1 MKPETALKFRYSIWD
16 KYTREQIE
24 TARDEWIA
32 AYREIAGSNSS
43 KKELCDSLT
52 GRINRAA
59 ELFISRYIESAASD
73 DISHGDCH
81 YERSEEM
88 EQKENNSLDGDFTL
102 GNEADMKLASSFF
115 SIKELA
121 LLQTGLAEQVEPE
134 LYFFG
139 FGHGNEKIVKNS
151 ARKGILA
158 DLRGSTEEAVEY
170 YTTHC
175 NHSRYPDD
183 YVSMRLDAIKDKSSF
198 ESVSKFLTELA
209 AVYKEKETGI
219 RFLRYEFRSYKFI
232 HRVAKTDEEKAV
244 VRKCGEQISDCYQR
258 ELERTYRRIEAY
270 KKRGITDFAAVD
282 SWTLT
287 LDENGNFVRASIEGI
302 DEKGTPIYGGNITEV
317 DMTAKKLSIK
327 NRRAEMKPKLK
338 ELALSSAE
346 EKIWFDDDPDLYEL
360 QAAAQSLKQRG
371 PLYGNGNPTFRSD
384 LSGLSGGQ
392 LDAAAWQNY
401 AIANGMVP
409 THVNYDDTL
418 DGLLDRLQE
427 FIELYEKALSAI

>member
-1 MKPETALKFRYSIWD
+1 MKPQIALKLQYSLLD
-16 KYTREQIE
+16 RYTREQIE
-24 TARDEWIA
+24 MIRDEWIA
-32 AYREIAGSNSS
+32 AYREIAGSDSS

-52 GRINRAA
+52 DRIGRAA
-59 ELFISRYIESAASD
+59 ELFMRRKTEPPKSEALSCGGCY
-73 DISHGDCH
+73 

-88 EQKENNSLDGDFTL
+88 EGKENDSLDGDFPL
-102 GNEADMKLASSFF
+102 GNEADMKLAYSFF

-121 LLQTGLAEQVEPE
+121 LLQTGLSEQIEPE
-134 LYFFG
+134 LVFFG
-139 FGHGNEKIVKNS
+139 FGHGNEKVVKNS

-183 YVSMRLDAIKDKSSF
+183 YVRMRLDAIKDKSDF
-198 ESVSKFLTELA
+198 ESVSKFLTKLA
-209 AVYKEKETGI
+209 AEYKEKETSI
-219 RFLRYEFRSYKFI
+219 RFLQYEFRSYRFI
-232 HRVAKTDEEKAV
+232 HRVAKTEEEKTV
-244 VRKCGEQISDCYQR
+244 LKKCGEQILDCYQR

-270 KKRGITDFAAVD
+270 KKRGITDFTAVD
-282 SWTLT
+282 SWMLT

-317 DMTAKKLSIK
+317 DITAKKLSIK
-327 NRRAEMKPKLK
+327 NWRAELKPKLK

-346 EKIWFDDDPDLYEL
+346 EKIWFADDPDLYEL

-409 THVNYDDTL
+409 SHVNYDDTL

-427 FIELYEKALSAI
+427 FIELYEKALSIV